1 MNKTLNEKTLNE
13 KTLNEKTLNEKTLN
27 EKIYLEEWYKKNKCL
42 DKARLFGLC
51 IKQAPN
57 SPNSPL
63 ENKCKTLFDE
73 WYKCILVEPHFKV
86 NQIKMQI

>member
-13 KTLNEKTLNEKTLN
+13 KT
-27 EKIYLEEWYKKNKCL
+27 YLEEWYKKNKCL

-63 ENKCKTLFDE
+63 ENKCKNLFDE
-73 WYKCILVEPHFKV
+73 WYKCILVEPYFKV

>member
-1 MNKTLNEKTLNE
+1 MNNELSDKL
-13 KTLNEKTLNEKTLN
+13 
-27 EKIYLEEWYKKNKCL
+27 YLEEWYKKNKCL

-51 IKQAPN
+51 IKQTPK

-73 WYKCILVEPHFKV
+73 WYKCILFDPHFKSQYKYE
-86 NQIKMQI
+86 NSILKI

>member
-13 KTLNEKTLNEKTLN
+13 KTLNEKTLNDKQFHEKL
-27 EKIYLEEWYKKNKCL
+27 YFEEWYKKNNCL

-51 IKQAPN
+51 MKQAPS

-63 ENKCKTLFDE
+63 EHKCKNLFDE

-86 NQIKMQI
+86 NHIKMQM